1 MPPKKVMQSYS
12 ESSKLAERLYP
23 QMLQTT
29 VCLNVPTWFSMVMKV
44 RQKFFFFFFFLFF
57 LTVFCSGGQALY
69 ERQNPRQI
77 QGAPLI
83 LFIFLLIFCL

>member
-44 RQKFFFFFFFLFF
+44 SPILFSFFFFVLF
-57 LTVFCSGGQALY
+57 
-69 ERQNPRQI
+69 
-77 QGAPLI
+77 
-83 LFIFLLIFCL
+83 